1 LHSTFL
7 LAENFIF
14 ILVSA
19 TGINQFQYR
28 SEPTEHRDT
37 FLVTAVCSVSR
48 MMNSSIEA
56 LMNAFPSLSKEKA
69 ADYIIATVI
78 AVLFPIVRYVLDKT
92 VYHVR

>member
-1 LHSTFL
+1 
-7 LAENFIF
+7 
-14 ILVSA
+14 
-19 TGINQFQYR
+19 
-28 SEPTEHRDT
+28 
-37 FLVTAVCSVSR
+37 